1 MPPVLYLLW
10 LVLEKKIME
19 FGIFV
24 FVEAQEMSLGGKLQ
38 YSKCGGDYIFLWE
51 RFVFYG
57 KVPSTLDPVDLFS
70 KYFYPNQVMCSFIK
84 KRLQICYKKRLKNF

>member
-38 YSKCGGDYIFLWE
+38 YSKCGGDYIFL
-51 RFVFYG
+51 
-57 KVPSTLDPVDLFS
+57 
-70 KYFYPNQVMCSFIK
+70 
-84 KRLQICYKKRLKNF
+84 